1 MLPRKNLSLFEEYHS
16 WVIPDVIDKWNTLAD
31 LEQKDLN
38 SINDFFCGLD
48 FLVGLADQAEA
59 SIKLYEG
66 LLIGDA
72 KVGSLNHGGYSKEN
86 QMH

>member
-1 MLPRKNLSLFEEYHS
+1 MLPRKNLSLFQEYHS
-16 WVIPDVIDKWNTLAD
+16 RVIPDVIDKWNTLTD
-31 LEQKDLN
+31 LEQKNLN
-38 SINDFFCGLD
+38 SMNDF
-48 FLVGLADQAEA
+48 FLVGLADQAEE

-66 LLIGDA
+66 LGDA